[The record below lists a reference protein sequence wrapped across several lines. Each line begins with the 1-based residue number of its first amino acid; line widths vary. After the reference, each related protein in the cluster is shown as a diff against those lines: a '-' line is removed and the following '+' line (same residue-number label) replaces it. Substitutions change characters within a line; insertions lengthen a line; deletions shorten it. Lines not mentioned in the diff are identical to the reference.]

1 MAKKKVRDAPV
12 GVIRVLP
19 KKKGGKSISK
29 NISKNILKLIKPS
42 AKKLI
47 PAYSAYELGDFIYNT
62 ASPAFSKDKANELE
76 EGLTPEAYRKTLL
89 SMVSTKKGRDESLT
103 AIKELLKSEIKNTV
117 KPPEW
122 SRPYAKAT
130 KKRIA
135 DRKKPSLFNPTRK
148 ELLERSK
155 RVVRKKRGGKV
166 GRPKGVGCATR
177 GYGKAM
183 KRGK

>member
-12 GVIRVLP
+12 GVIRVSP

-29 NISKNILKLIKPS
+29 SINKNILKLFKPS

-76 EGLTPEAYRKTLL
+76 EGLTPEAYRKMLL
-89 SMVSTKKGRDESLT
+89 SMVSTKKGRDDSLKG
-103 AIKELLKSEIKNTV
+103 IKESLKSEIKNIV

-130 KKRIA
+130 KERMSKNN
-135 DRKKPSLFNPTRK
+135 KPIYKTK
-148 ELLERSK
+148 EDLLS
-155 RVVRKKRGGKV
+155 RKKRGGKV